1 MSNLSFLHLYR
12 QDASNFK
19 APGLKLLVNKKNIHR
34 LIKVRAEKA
43 SDNIKGSVSRT
54 VGSQSGDDIDSEELE
69 RETQKER
76 DDKIT
81 AEVLYQCRKFIITT
95 NSERNCI
102 AFLIKFSISRN

>member
-1 MSNLSFLHLYR
+1 MPFAYIKIIKTLSSLQSYLFSHRYR

-43 SDNIKGSVSRT
+43 SDSIKGSVSRT
-54 VGSQSGDDIDSEELE
+54 IGSQSGDDIDSEELE

-81 AEVLYQCRKFIITT
+81 AEVG
-95 NSERNCI
+95 S
-102 AFLIKFSISRN
+102 